1 MADEY
6 IPMEFYTDDTIAV
19 DLGEVMAIGGSSV
32 SVNANFNQTDPNAPD
47 YIIGRENIAT
57 KDDLTETM
65 FFTEWDIRPDTPTD
79 VTELVT
85 YKPSFSEAQD
95 HFGYTSSADNVPHMR
110 AVWKQGVASSTTEEI
125 LPLIK
130 CIAPWADAGSF
141 TLYFGNKDYALSLVY
156 QYDTSV
162 SPYGDLLSVTALLTE
177 EASIGDIETAL
188 DGIIAIQEALIG
200 GDSV

>member
-6 IPMEFYTDDTIAV
+6 IPMEFYTDDTINV
-19 DLGEVMAIGGSSV
+19 DLGEVMAIGDSSV
-32 SVNANFNQTDPNAPD
+32 SVNANFNQTDPNTPD

-65 FFTEWDIRPDTPTD
+65 FFTEYQLPIDTSTD

-85 YKPSFSEAQD
+85 YKPTWSEAQD
-95 HFGYTSSADNVPHMR
+95 HFGYTSSADNVPHLR
-110 AVWKQGVASSTTEEI
+110 AVWKLGVASQTTEEI

-130 CIAPWADAGSF
+130 CIGSWADAGSF
-141 TLYFGNKDYALSLVY
+141 TLYFANKDYALSLVY

-162 SPYGDLLSVTALLTE
+162 SLYGDLLSVTALLTE
-177 EASIGDIETAL
+177 EDSIGDIESAL
-188 DGIIAIQEALIG
+188 DGIIAYQESLIG
-200 GDSV
+200 GGTV

>member
-1 MADEY
+1 
-6 IPMEFYTDDTIAV
+6 
-19 DLGEVMAIGGSSV
+19 V

-47 YIIGRENIAT
+47 YIIGREKIAT

-65 FFTEWDIRPDTPTD
+65 FFTEWDIPLDTPTD

-95 HFGYTSSADNVPHMR
+95 HFGGGSSADTVPLMR
-110 AVWKQGVASSTTEEI
+110 AVWKQGVANSTTEEI

-141 TLYFGNKDYALSLVY
+141 TLYFANKDYKLTLTY

-162 SPYGDLLSVTALLTE
+162 SPYGDLLSVTALLTKE
-177 EASIGDIETAL
+177 DSIGDIETAL
-188 DGIIAIQEALIG
+188 DGIISIQESLIG
-200 GDSV
+200 GGTV

>member
-32 SVNANFNQTDPNAPD
+32 SVNANFNQTDPNTPD

-65 FFTEWDIRPDTPTD
+65 FFNEWDIPLDTSTD

-110 AVWKQGVASSTTEEI
+110 VVWKQGVASETTEEI
-125 LPLIK
+125 LPLIT
-130 CIAPWADAGSF
+130 CFASWAYGAAFSLVF
-141 TLYFGNKDYALSLVY
+141 ANKDYKLKLTY
-156 QYDTSV
+156 QYDINNYT
-162 SPYGDLLSVTALLTE
+162 DLLSVTALLTT
-177 EASIGDIETAL
+177 ETAGGVTEEYV
-188 DGIIAIQEALIG
+188 DEAIQNAILDSWEAE
-200 GDSV
+200 V